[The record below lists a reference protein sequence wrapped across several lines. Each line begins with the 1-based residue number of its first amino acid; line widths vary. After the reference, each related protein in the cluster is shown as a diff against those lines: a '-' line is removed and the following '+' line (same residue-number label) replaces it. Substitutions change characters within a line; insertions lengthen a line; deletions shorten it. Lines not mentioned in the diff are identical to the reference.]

1 MRYDTDFFAR
11 SVESFLSVLD
21 LLDVTLGGVSIGGAS
36 IGGAVSLIIAGRR
49 NPWRAQ
55 TLETRSCVSVV
66 PRSTGSRSG
75 ARPDGAADLA
85 RPADEVIE

>member
-1 MRYDTDFFAR
+1 VRYDTDFFAR

-21 LLDVTLGGVSIGGAS
+21 LRDVTLGGVS

-49 NPWRAQ
+49 NPRRAQ